1 MYKLG
6 VDTGG
11 TFTDIGLIDERTG
24 QIAVTKVSSTPDNP
38 ALAVLEGIKKL
49 LNKPVS
55 PARISISLFTV
66 LLWQPMP
73 FWN

>member
-49 LNKPVS
+49 LNLK
-55 PARISISLFTV
+55 
-66 LLWQPMP
+66 
-73 FWN
+73 